1 MHNNYFNDVDT
12 LFKKALQK
20 NGFDPDSKKSVD
32 TSLARSCGVEAFSEI
47 LDLCFQCIEKEL
59 HKINVGQRLD
69 WDLIRENS
77 DVKPS
82 GNFLIILK
90 RITSELEKRKGFILI
105 LLFFFL

>member
-1 MHNNYFNDVDT
+1 MDI

-20 NGFDPDSKKSVD
+20 NGFDLNSTNPVNTD
-32 TSLARSCGVEAFSEI
+32 LARSCGVEAFSEI

-69 WDLIRENS
+69 WDLIRDS

-90 RITSELEKRKGFILI
+90 RIISELEKRKGFILI
-105 LLFFFL
+105 FIIFFL